1 MVRSLT
7 TTFILL
13 STENKSQTNCLN
25 DRGPK
30 IEPYGTPNSISSREL
45 YDVIMFVLSFLQN
58 RHRQLCVNFNADK
71 PNSYTS
77 SFAMESF

>member
-1 MVRSLT
+1 MVTSLA

-13 STENKSQTNCLN
+13 STENKSQTNFLN

-30 IEPYGTPNSISSREL
+30 IEPYGTPNSISSQEL
-45 YDVIMFVLSFLQN
+45 FDVIMFVLSFLQN
-58 RHRQLCVNFNADK
+58 RQLCVNFNADK